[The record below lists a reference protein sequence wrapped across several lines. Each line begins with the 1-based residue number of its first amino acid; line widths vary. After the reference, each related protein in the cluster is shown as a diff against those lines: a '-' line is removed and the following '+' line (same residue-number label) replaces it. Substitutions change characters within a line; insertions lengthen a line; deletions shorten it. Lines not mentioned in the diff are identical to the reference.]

1 MEEKFI
7 KKDDLGEIMAE
18 LAEKVYKHIDTLS
31 MSIDLTAYGSTT
43 ELRITI
49 YRRQTFDNVYSAIY
63 KVIDTLKDGFD
74 VVDDAISS
82 ALCEVEKAQEQK
94 NEESKENK

>member
-1 MEEKFI
+1 
-7 KKDDLGEIMAE
+7 MAE
-18 LAEKVYKHIDTLS
+18 LAEKVYKHTDTLS
-31 MSIDLTAYGSTT
+31 LHIDLSAYGTTT
-43 ELRITI
+43 ELRIAI
-49 YRRQTFDNVYSAIY
+49 YRRLTVDTVYSAIY